1 MYQMSEVIWK
11 SIPQHQLIQLLLWTF
26 DMNYLHSVTIDEIIP
41 LYFLLLRQRS
51 LAGGNWGKEN
61 SKSLYINMCSYYS
74 KGTADYVGVWDFEDF
89 FIPRGA
95 NQNVLDVLKAAEY
108 SNIDLASSSNLS
120 NNQSHPFCY
129 LLLASEDTYIDAQP
143 KGQVPNL

>member
-1 MYQMSEVIWK
+1 
-11 SIPQHQLIQLLLWTF
+11 
-26 DMNYLHSVTIDEIIP
+26 MNYLHSVTIDEIIP

-108 SNIDLASSSNLS
+108 SNINSSQFSLGGLADTDLS